1 MDRLDAMQLFVRVAE
16 LGSFAAAAQQIGVAR
31 SVVTRQIAGL
41 EAHLGIKLM
50 ARRAGGRAGKGT
62 GGGGWQRNGQK
73 WKGLQVACSG
83 VAGWWHASARQAE
96 QQKTDGQGLSWHE
109 QYASGRVK
117 VHQPI
122 GGACNS
128 STMPRCRA
136 HQMLQM
142 QAAGSSKEAAPAHLC
157 FFYHTALQR
166 TRIAAP
172 VSPRPRIQQR
182 RVCFRNVSRGVGA
195 VHGRRG

>member
-1 MDRLDAMQLFVRVAE
+1 
-16 LGSFAAAAQQIGVAR
+16 
-31 SVVTRQIAGL
+31 
-41 EAHLGIKLM
+41 M
-50 ARRAGGRAGKGT
+50 ARECMERHCRACHQHERAWQPPGTPCGGGRSAHGMAWRGMAAHGT
-62 GGGGWQRNGQK
+62 AGGGWQRHETT

-157 FFYHTALQR
+157 FFHHTALQR

-172 VSPRPRIQQR
+172 VSPRHRIQQR
-182 RVCFRNVSRGVGA
+182 RLGFRNAACVVGA
-195 VHGRRG
+195 CQCSLV